1 MLNII
6 VAPRSYN
13 KNGEKHI
20 KKIVKFLKQEKQEFS
35 VYFLRA
41 FSDMEATVKEIIS
54 FGETE
59 FIIVGDDVV
68 IHEFLNSTKD
78 ISKIK
83 LGIVPT
89 SKNDDFASYIG
100 ISSKPIVA
108 ISDIVKRNVC
118 EVDLMLVNE
127 VKAIN
132 NVVVGASVRVSEKYN
147 EFKIKNKLSEKI
159 AIMKYAN
166 KFEGEQ
172 LTLSTKNGK
181 TKQENIYELVVAN
194 GGKNR
199 GKLVSPLSNVKDGL
213 FNLTYS
219 DMATQSENKK
229 NLKLFNKGKH
239 IYQESTKQHWLS
251 NLKIT
256 NEHNLIKASVDG
268 KLMEFEK
275 LEITLVEKGLK
286 LYKLEK

>member
-1 MLNII
+1 MI
-6 VAPRSYN
+6 V
-13 KNGEKHI
+13 
-20 KKIVKFLKQEKQEFS
+20 
-35 VYFLRA
+35 
-41 FSDMEATVKEIIS
+41 
-54 FGETE
+54 
-59 FIIVGDDVV
+59 
-68 IHEFLNSTKD
+68 
-78 ISKIK
+78 
-83 LGIVPT
+83 
-89 SKNDDFASYIG
+89 
-100 ISSKPIVA
+100 
-108 ISDIVKRNVC
+108 
-118 EVDLMLVNE
+118 VNE